1 MCHLQELYAKYK
13 DKGLAVLGLDPAD
26 DKKIALDLLSENGV
40 TFPNVIEDSED
51 TQRVSEKDYPL
62 GAWPSSYLI
71 DREGKV
77 MDAWIGYDEGEPR
90 AVAALEKAGGE
101 LAEAVR
107 RDADAR
113 AAKSAEEVAA
123 AARRL
128 FDALRAT
135 DYGDHWLQTADWK
148 HFPAK
153 GVNYYPDHNRSGWV
167 RWVCAKFKSNPIM
180 EVRLGKVFANPS
192 GRPTVPF
199 MLRLHGGETLQGDLP
214 FGWDAEKKQWNG
226 LEGLDWH
233 LQEKR

>member
-1 MCHLQELYAKYK
+1 MCHLQELYVKYK

-26 DKKIALDLLSENGV
+26 DQKIALDLLRENGV

-51 TQRVSEKDYPL
+51 TRRVSEKDYPL
-62 GAWPSSYLI
+62 GAWPTSYLI

-107 RDADAR
+107 RDADAK

-128 FDALRAT
+128 FDALRIA
-135 DYGDHWLQTADWK
+135 DYGDHWLSTADWK

-153 GVNYYPDHNRSGWV
+153 DARYNPDRNRSGWV
-167 RWVCAKFKSNPIM
+167 RWVCTKFKTNPIM
-180 EVRLGKVFANPS
+180 EVRLGKVFANSS
-192 GRPTVPF
+192 GRPTVHF
-199 MLRLHGGETLQGDLP
+199 LLRLHDGETLQGDLP
-214 FGWDAEKKQWNG
+214 FGWDEERKQWSG